1 MQEGQQITPTLR
13 LQRLLGKG
21 GMGSVWIADHLALG
35 TQVAVKFMSP
45 TYVENASLVQRFRT
59 EAMAAAQ
66 IKSPHVAQVFDHG
79 FTVDGTPYIVMELL
93 EGEDLKRRIRREGP
107 LPLKD
112 VALVVSQ
119 ASKAL
124 ARAHA
129 LSIVH
134 RDIKPD
140 NIFLCNLDGET
151 FVKLL
156 DFGIAKMGPDGS
168 LGATTTGSM
177 MGTPLYMS
185 PEQLLSARRVDHRSD
200 LWSIAVVAYHA
211 ITGRVPFHGETVG
224 SLSVAVHTGAFH
236 LPSALRPDVPP
247 AVDAWF
253 QRTLRRD
260 PAERYA
266 SAKEMAEA
274 LEQAILGAPSPY
286 AVTGGVARG
295 SLHTH
300 PEPTPAPYSGG
311 PTPAP
316 YSGGPMALTPAPL
329 SPSGYVS
336 SPYTPPYS
344 APQGPASAPQTLIG
358 TSTTAARA
366 GGGKKP
372 ALIAAGVGV
381 VVLGAVGVFLA
392 VGRGDDAAPVSAAPV
407 EASTAAAAATP
418 APSPS
423 PTPVVAPAPPPT
435 ASALAEPAAPAT
447 TATGKLTTRNT
458 ASAPATTTAPPP
470 ATTTKAATKS
480 PKGGKDN
487 IGF

>member
-1 MQEGQQITPTLR
+1 MQAGQQITPTLR
-13 LQRLLGKG
+13 LQGLLGKG
-21 GMGSVWIADHLALG
+21 GMGSVWVADHLALG

-45 TYVENASLVQRFRT
+45 AYVENASLVQRFRT

-79 FTVDGTPYIVMELL
+79 FTADGTPYIVMELL

-124 ARAHA
+124 SRAHA
-129 LSIVH
+129 LGIVH

-140 NIFLCNLDGET
+140 NIFLCNIDGET

-156 DFGIAKMGPDGS
+156 DFGIAKMGPDS
-168 LGATTTGSM
+168 ALGATTTGSM

-185 PEQLLSARRVDHRSD
+185 PEQLLSAKRVDHRSD

-224 SLSVAVHTGAFH
+224 SLGVAVHTGAFH
-236 LPSALRPDVPP
+236 LPSTLRPDVPP

-253 QRTLRRD
+253 QRMLRRD
-260 PAERYA
+260 PAERFGT
-266 SAKEMAEA
+266 AKEMAEA

-286 AVTGGVARG
+286 AVTGGVTRG

-311 PTPAP
+311 PMAATPAP
-316 YSGGPMALTPAPL
+316 SSMH
-329 SPSGYVS
+329 GYTS
-336 SPYTPPYS
+336 SPYS
-344 APQGPASAPQTLIG
+344 APQSPASAPQTLIG

-372 ALIAAGVGV
+372 AIIAAGVAV
-381 VVLGAVGVFLA
+381 LVLGAVGLFLA
-392 VGRGDDAAPVSAAPV
+392 VGRSNDTTPVSAAPG
-407 EASTAAAAATP
+407 EASTSALTAAPT
-418 APSPS
+418 PSPS

-435 ASALAEPAAPAT
+435 TSALAEPAASAATAKTAEDNPTTRKTATAPAT
-447 TATGKLTTRNT
+447 TA
-458 ASAPATTTAPPP
+458 PPPP
-470 ATTTKAATKS
+470 ATTTKTAPKP

>member
-1 MQEGQQITPTLR
+1 MQAGQQITPTLR
-13 LQRLLGKG
+13 LQGLLGKG
-21 GMGSVWIADHLALG
+21 GMGSVWAADHLALG

-45 TYVENASLVQRFRT
+45 AYVENQSLVQRFRT

-79 FTVDGTPYIVMELL
+79 FTADGTPYIVMELL

-107 LPLKD
+107 LPLRD

-129 LSIVH
+129 LNIVH

-140 NIFLCNLDGET
+140 NIFLCNIDGET

-156 DFGIAKMGPDGS
+156 DFGIAKMGPDGA

-224 SLSVAVHTGAFH
+224 SLGVAVHTGVFH

-253 QRTLRRD
+253 QRMLRRD
-260 PAERYA
+260 PAERFG

-286 AVTGGVARG
+286 AVTGSFARAPFP
-295 SLHTH
+295 SHAD
-300 PEPTPAPYSGG
+300 PTPAPFSGG
-311 PTPAP
+311 RMATTPAP
-316 YSGGPMALTPAPL
+316 N
-329 SPSGYVS
+329 SPSGYAS
-336 SPYTPPYS
+336 SPYTPPHN

-366 GGGKKP
+366 ASGKKS
-372 ALIAAGVGV
+372 AIIAASVA
-381 VVLGAVGVFLA
+381 VLVLAGLGIFLA
-392 VGRGDDAAPVSAAPV
+392 ARRSNEAASVSAAPG
-407 EASTAAAAATP
+407 EPSTTVATLAPSP

-423 PTPVVAPAPPPT
+423 PTPVVAPAPPPS
-435 ASALAEPAAPAT
+435 ASALAEPAAP
-447 TATGKLTTRNT
+447 
-458 ASAPATTTAPPP
+458 SSPTTTAEDKPTTRKTTQPPAATTPPPP
-470 ATTTKAATKS
+470 ATTAKAATKP
-480 PKGGKDN
+480 PKGGSKDT

>member
-1 MQEGQQITPTLR
+1 MQAGQQITPTLR

-45 TYVENASLVQRFRT
+45 TYVENPSLVQRFRT

-79 FTVDGTPYIVMELL
+79 FTTDGTPYIVMELL

-124 ARAHA
+124 SRAHA
-129 LSIVH
+129 LGIVH

-140 NIFLCNLDGET
+140 NIFLCNIDDET

-156 DFGIAKMGPDGS
+156 DFGIAKMGPDSS

-200 LWSIAVVAYHA
+200 LWSIAVVAYYA

-224 SLSVAVHTGAFH
+224 ALGVAVHTGTFH
-236 LPSALRPDVPP
+236 LPSTLRPDVPP

-253 QRTLRRD
+253 QRMLRRD
-260 PAERYA
+260 PAERFGT
-266 SAKEMAEA
+266 AKEMAEA
-274 LEQAILGAPSPY
+274 LEQAILGAPSPHT
-286 AVTGGVARG
+286 VTGGFTRG

-311 PTPAP
+311 PMAATPAP
-316 YSGGPMALTPAPL
+316 ISTH
-329 SPSGYVS
+329 GYVS
-336 SPYTPPYS
+336 SPYS
-344 APQGPASAPQTLIG
+344 AQQVPASAPQTLIG
-358 TSTTAARA
+358 TSTTAAARA

-372 ALIAAGVGV
+372 AIIAAGVAV
-381 VVLGAVGVFLA
+381 FVLGAVGLFLA
-392 VGRGDDAAPVSAAPV
+392 VGRSDDTRPVSAAPG
-407 EASTAAAAATP
+407 EASTAAP
-418 APSPS
+418 MPSPS
-423 PTPVVAPAPPPT
+423 PTPVVAPAPPQA
-435 ASALAEPAAPAT
+435 ASALAEPAASAAPAT
-447 TATGKLTTRNT
+447 TAEDKLTTRKA
-458 ASAPATTTAPPP
+458 ASAPATTTPPPP
-470 ATTTKAATKS
+470 ATTTKTATKP
-480 PKGGKDN
+480 PKGGKDT